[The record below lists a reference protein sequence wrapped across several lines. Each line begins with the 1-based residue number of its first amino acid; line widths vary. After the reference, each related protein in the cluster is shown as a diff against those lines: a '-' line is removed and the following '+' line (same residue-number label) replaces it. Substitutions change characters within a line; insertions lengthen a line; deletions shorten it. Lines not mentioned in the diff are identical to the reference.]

1 MVLKA
6 FKNNIKDNMITSK
19 DATYTANGKEV
30 KATKNTIHLD
40 EDSVKT
46 LGYNVCKELSNNSEF
61 MNLFKGNMQT
71 ILKNSINSVIERYET
86 KSEDTTSSS
95 YSSYVTTPLTD
106 LDFSIYTTG
115 FIPKAT
121 RYEFYQ
127 RYEVRYSEEYLER
140 ISKSSYNNYKSPA
153 DDGIQ
158 EISST
163 VAVNIIDDNNYEI
176 VVNGGGVT
184 QAININMNTDKN
196 NKNKGEV
203 SISTDYASFGK
214 ISVNIAYQRELNREV
229 PAPQTTGAITLKQL
243 TSADYQKLLTD
254 LSAHEV
260 TKPLASSAY
269 YLIMY
274 LYYAQQQSTTTST
287 NSLASLYGTTDITNT
302 TSTTPDTTSTVPA
315 GKQKIGDEDNGYLIV
330 ADTWT
335 DAYGATSRLQYANY
349 PNGAT
354 GSVSAVL
361 TMDNK
366 STLENSAEEWATTI
380 YNTEKNDSKTKTV
393 NASTTKVGN
402 YNAYKVEKERND
414 GYKQIGWFFETEDGK
429 THCIIIGG
437 NNLTED
443 TLSIVDTYTTK

>member
-1 MVLKA
+1 MGSTQSNTDLSL
-6 FKNNIKDNMITSK
+6 NIKFD
-19 DATYTANGKEV
+19 KE
-30 KATKNTIHLD
+30 
-40 EDSVKT
+40 
-46 LGYNVCKELSNNSEF
+46 
-61 MNLFKGNMQT
+61 
-71 ILKNSINSVIERYET
+71 
-86 KSEDTTSSS
+86 
-95 YSSYVTTPLTD
+95 
-106 LDFSIYTTG
+106 
-115 FIPKAT
+115 
-121 RYEFYQ
+121 
-127 RYEVRYSEEYLER
+127 
-140 ISKSSYNNYKSPA
+140 
-153 DDGIQ
+153 
-158 EISST
+158 
-163 VAVNIIDDNNYEI
+163 
-176 VVNGGGVT
+176 
-184 QAININMNTDKN
+184 KN
-196 NKNKGEV
+196 NKNKGNVNV
-203 SISTDYASFGK
+203 STYVENFGD
-214 ISVNIAYQRELNREV
+214 ISVYMAYQRELNREV

-437 NNLTED
+437 NTLTED
-443 TLSIVDTYTTK
+443 TLSIVDTYTLK